1 MKNRILPYELWNLI
15 GTANAPSIV
24 DVRIV
29 EDVAEI
35 PFAIPRSVP
44 RPYDGVS
51 TWANEF
57 AGKIVVITCHRG
69 LKLSEGVAAQ
79 LRLRGIQSIVLE
91 GGSVAWRDAGLPTVE
106 LASLPEK
113 IAGVTRWVTR
123 ERPKIDRIA
132 CPWLIRRFV
141 DPHAEFLFVEAS
153 QVKGVAERF
162 SATPFDSDD
171 VFWSHRG
178 EACTFDT
185 MIEEFGLACP
195 ALDIVAQIVRGADT
209 ARLDLAP
216 QAAGLL
222 AISFGLSRNFDDDLA
237 QLDAGMLTYDAL
249 YAWAR
254 DGQGETHNWPAKA
267 LK

>member
-1 MKNRILPYELWNLI
+1 MKNRISPSELWNLI

-24 DVRIV
+24 DVRIA
-29 EDVAEI
+29 EDIADI
-35 PFAIPRSVP
+35 PFAIPGSAPRSYNDVA
-44 RPYDGVS
+44 G
-51 TWANEF
+51 WANQF
-57 AGKIVVITCHRG
+57 SGKIVVISCHKG

-79 LRLRGIQSIVLE
+79 MRLRGVAAIVLE
-91 GGSVAWRDAGLPTVE
+91 GGSVAWRDAGLPAVK

-113 IAGVTRWVTR
+113 VDGITRWVTR

-141 DPHAEFLFVEAS
+141 DPNAEFLFVEAS

-162 SATPFDSDD
+162 NATPFDIEG

-178 EACTFDT
+178 ETCTFDM
-185 MIEEFGLACP
+185 MIEEFGLSCP
-195 ALDIVAQIVRGADT
+195 ALEAVAQIVRGADT

-222 AISFGLSRNFDDDLA
+222 AISLGLSRNFHNDLA
-237 QLDAGMLTYDAL
+237 QLDAGMLVYDAL
-249 YAWAR
+249 YSWAR
-254 DGQGETHNWPAKA
+254 DGQGETHNWPAKTSQ
-267 LK
+267 